1 MPVLGVIWV
10 FLVTHSLIFSE
21 QIQTAH
27 QMTSE
32 GMGGVGA
39 RGGKSEPQSVSDL
52 E

>member
-1 MPVLGVIWV
+1 MSVLGVIWV
-10 FLVTHSLIFSE
+10 FLVTHSLIFSK
-21 QIQTAH
+21 QIQIAH

-39 RGGKSEPQSVSDL
+39 RGGKPEPQSVSYL